1 MLLQQMQV
9 FRLRKRLFQI
19 QNLAFSLQ
27 INGETVQQGN
37 TIDMIFPVDE
47 IIAYVSRFYTLKI
60 GDLIYTGTPKG
71 VGPVAI
77 DDHLQGFL
85 GDRKVLDFRVK

>member
-1 MLLQQMQV
+1 
-9 FRLRKRLFQI
+9 
-19 QNLAFSLQ
+19 
-27 INGETVQQGN
+27 
-37 TIDMIFPVDE
+37 MIFPVDE

>member
-1 MLLQQMQV
+1 MVGDFVSLDQAGE
-9 FRLRKRLFQI
+9 I
-19 QNLAFSLQ
+19 QNLTFSLQ

-37 TIDMIFPVDE
+37 TADMIFPVDE

>member
-1 MLLQQMQV
+1 MQV

>member
-1 MLLQQMQV
+1 MKKE
-9 FRLRKRLFQI
+9 FLRQL
-19 QNLAFSLQ
+19 N
-27 INGETVQQGN
+27 
-37 TIDMIFPVDE
+37 
-47 IIAYVSRFYTLKI
+47 TLKI